1 MKQQPLVSVIIPTYS
16 RPNNLVRAIESVLAQ
31 TYKNIEIIVVD
42 DNGVGTPYQVET
54 ERVLSDYI
62 TQGKIIYLK
71 HEVNKNGSAARNTGV
86 KKSKGSYVT
95 FLDDDD
101 EYHYRKI
108 EKQVGILENN
118 SDYSATYCGFQII
131 KGSKVLKKVHPIQ
144 EGNLQYELLACRWS
158 FGTGS
163 NPMFRRSVFDDIGLF
178 DDSFIRHQDLE
189 IMVRF
194 FRKHRIKVLPE
205 ILINRYIDSRIN
217 SLDLTKF
224 LNVKYKYLNTFEQDI
239 RKFDIRR
246 QNIIFRNQFADVA
259 CHAMKDKQYKAAIT
273 LYKKANSY
281 KMLSLRIIAKA
292 FAYGFLNF
300 QAE

>member
-1 MKQQPLVSVIIPTYS
+1 M
-16 RPNNLVRAIESVLAQ
+16 
-31 TYKNIEIIVVD
+31 
-42 DNGVGTPYQVET
+42 
-54 ERVLSDYI
+54 
-62 TQGKIIYLK
+62 K

-178 DDSFIRHQDLE
+178 DDSFIY
-189 IMVRF
+189 
-194 FRKHRIKVLPE
+194 LP
-205 ILINRYIDSRIN
+205 
-217 SLDLTKF
+217 K
-224 LNVKYKYLNTFEQDI
+224 
-239 RKFDIRR
+239 
-246 QNIIFRNQFADVA
+246 
-259 CHAMKDKQYKAAIT
+259 
-273 LYKKANSY
+273 
-281 KMLSLRIIAKA
+281 IIAR
-292 FAYGFLNF
+292 YET
-300 QAE
+300 Q